1 MKANK
6 TKNPVITPYTM
17 TKKFSVTGEIIVMT
31 SLYFVQ
37 KLENGKA
44 CSDVGLLDE
53 ELLRG
58 SLKFYAF
65 MATWILKLLNPSKN
79 K

>member
-6 TKNPVITPYTM
+6 TKNPVINPYTM
-17 TKKFSVTGEIIVMT
+17 TKNFSVTGEIVMT

-65 MATWILKLLNPSKN
+65 TATWILKLLNPSKN
-79 K
+79 E